1 MQICCEGVQLLEPAC
16 FPLELAIGISQGP
29 PEAKTCPAALPSPAQ
44 VCLFLEKKTSSQ
56 YWHHL
61 VSFWTYV
68 WSSSF
73 NLAATSASLTQGSPK
88 LCGTG
93 CLCSLSKNVSP
104 NFLHGFSDSQNE
116 PVLVNQFFRFHSNKN
131 LQLNFILKHHSQ
143 TFASV
148 KSSGDKCCC

>member
-16 FPLELAIGISQGP
+16 FPLEGLILVLARVDQKLKLAQQHCLHQPKSGYSWKRKPGPSTGITWSHSELMSDP
-29 PEAKTCPAALPSPAQ
+29 
-44 VCLFLEKKTSSQ
+44 
-56 YWHHL
+56 HL
-61 VSFWTYV
+61 ST
-68 WSSSF
+68 
-73 NLAATSASLTQGSPK
+73 AATSASLTQGSPK

-93 CLCSLSKNVSP
+93 CLCSLSKNISP
-104 NFLHGFSDSQNE
+104 NFIHGFSDSQNE